1 MLTLAEAQIK
11 LTNRVDTLTQR
22 MDTLADRLDTMAD
35 RLDTMAD
42 RLDTMADRL
51 DTMAVRLETVAQQSA
66 DGDRRLG
73 ERIESLVSAIG
84 EFIRNR
90 PATG

>member
-1 MLTLAEAQIK
+1 
-11 LTNRVDTLTQR
+11 
-22 MDTLADRLDTMAD
+22 MAD
-35 RLDTMAD
+35 
-42 RLDTMADRL
+42 
-51 DTMAVRLETVAQQSA
+51 RLETVAQQSA

-73 ERIESLVSAIG
+73 ERIESLVSTIG

>member
-1 MLTLAEAQIK
+1 MTTDERLTRLENVVVKLADKSDRLDAVMLTLAEAQIT

-22 MDTLADRLDTMAD
+22 M
-35 RLDTMAD
+35 
-42 RLDTMADRL
+42 